1 MRKPLITFVL
11 LFILFSLF
19 AHPHVNIPVGS
30 TTPGTV
36 KTEILP
42 NSEIPATP
50 NVSLSWKYIPDYIS
64 VYSLHYSE
72 PAPMGITDYGLSPNG
87 SYILT
92 TTQWMGVINL
102 YGLST
107 NTTSVS
113 FQLNLNLH
121 YYLNG
126 YTYDLWVQDVAF
138 FDTQDNNIQILDNIW
153 NFSSPHAYI
162 TSVQGN
168 GNIYSYSKL
177 NTTYYAYEASG
188 YPGSPATLTLPATV
202 YLLVNVSTNSLGEP
216 VIYFYYNDGY
226 GWILYDTVTVTN
238 AQGSSQ
244 VYFLVDGFQY
254 NGYGTFWDSEMVFA
268 GPGGGSTTYVY
279 SSEVYLELLYWN
291 GHNFQEVENAYNFGS
306 DTGESAENVID
317 SYYYYRYTG
326 LPVAGLTAGSGSL
339 GQLWNYDSVTILEIN
354 TPVQSGYAT
363 VYNFSIPFSDSS
375 NIQDFYF
382 TGGEFILTLFP
393 MPYSILVY
401 QNGQLAYEGYSPGD
415 TGLNVVNTERFALNL
430 SSGFIKLYT
439 NQSYDEVINIIGEGP
454 AYIYVNSSNGL
465 SYSLSQEYLNLNG
478 DGSVNLRIYPQSPGF
493 YTVTVTVNLLNG
505 YYLRATFSVYVQA
518 ISSVK
523 FNINVV
529 GSQLPTSPV
538 LTLQFPNG
546 TISTL
551 TVSPGETLYLP
562 VGTTYNL
569 QQIIGSG
576 NIRWA
581 SPSPINGIVNGSI
594 TIYVTYYQQYLV
606 NFNFMVQG
614 GSGYPAPQLIYTSFG
629 QSYESTVP
637 ITVWV
642 DSNSQYY
649 FQNILQGDNERWVD
663 FSPTGVISSPGNV
676 IAFYYN
682 EYYVTVKT
690 PVTVYAYINGTK
702 NTLSSGWYIQGTNIS
717 IINETYPVSNG
728 VRIILS
734 GISPALNFVINSPLV
749 VTVTTVTQVYL
760 TVNSILPVEALVN
773 GTNVTLTTGWYN
785 NGTKI
790 QIENITR
797 YTSTGE
803 RYILTSIYPSASFTL
818 TSPVNITV
826 TYQQQFRIIVNS
838 QLPIYAIVNGENTS
852 LTTGWYNNG
861 TKIQIE
867 NITRYTSNDQRY
879 VMIYISFESLTVDQ
893 PFNISANFIKQY
905 YINVISPIPVK
916 ALVNGTLTSLNSSWV
931 NSGTKIQVINY
942 TYYVSN
948 NERLVPTLIPSNLT
962 VTSPITVEI
971 KTVTQYLVTIN
982 GNSSWHN
989 NGSTIVLNANIP
1001 FYMTGKYIGTY
1012 NVSPGAELVVNRP
1025 LVENLTETINLPVTI
1040 GIGALII
1047 IVILGVV
1054 VTRVLLHKKRP

>member
-1 MRKPLITFVL
+1 MRKALISFVL
-11 LFILFSLF
+11 LIILVSLLVQSY
-19 AHPHVNIPVGS
+19 VNMHVGS
-30 TTPGTV
+30 TTQRVV
-36 KTEILP
+36 KTEIIP
-42 NSEIPATP
+42 NSEIPISP
-50 NVSLSWKYIPDYIS
+50 NVSLSWKYFPDYIS
-64 VYSLHYSE
+64 LYRLHYSE
-72 PAPMGITDYGLSPNG
+72 PAPMGIADYGLSPNG

-138 FDTQDNNIQILDNIW
+138 FNTQNNIIQILDNIW
-153 NFSSPHAYI
+153 NLSSPQAYI

-168 GNIYSYSKL
+168 GNIYSYSRL
-177 NTTYYAYEASG
+177 NTTFYEYEASG

-202 YLLVNVSTNSLGEP
+202 FLLVNVSTNSLGEP

-244 VYFLVDGFQY
+244 VYFMVDGFQY
-254 NGYGTFWDSEMVFA
+254 NGYGTFWDSEMVLA

-279 SSEVYLELLYWN
+279 SSEVYLQLLFWN

-317 SYYYYRYTG
+317 SYYYYTYTG
-326 LPVAGLTAGSGSL
+326 LPVAGLTSGSGSL
-339 GQLWNYDSVTILEIN
+339 GELWNYNSVTVLKVS

-363 VYNFSIPFSDSS
+363 VYNFSVPFSDSS
-375 NIQDFYF
+375 NIQQFYF
-382 TGGEFILTLFP
+382 TGGEFILTLYP

-415 TGLNVVNTERFALNL
+415 KGLNVVNTERFALNL
-430 SSGFIKLYT
+430 SSDLIKLYA
-439 NQSYDEVINIIGEGP
+439 NQSYNEAINIIGEGP
-454 AYIYVNSSNGL
+454 AYIYVNSSSGL
-465 SYSLSQEYLNLNG
+465 SYSLSQVYLNLNG

-493 YTVTVTVNLLNG
+493 YTVTVILDLLNG

-518 ISSVK
+518 LYSVK
-523 FNINVV
+523 FNINVI
-529 GSQLPTSPV
+529 GSQLPTSPT

-551 TVSPGETLYLP
+551 TISPGETLYLP
-562 VGTTYNL
+562 TGTIYNV
-569 QQIIGSG
+569 QQIVSSG

-581 SPSPINGIVNGSI
+581 STSPINGTVNGSI
-594 TIYVTYYQQYLV
+594 SIYITYYQQYLV
-606 NFNFMVQG
+606 NFNFIVQG
-614 GSGYPAPQLIYTSFG
+614 GSGYPTPQLKYTSFG

-663 FSPTGVISSPGNV
+663 LSPTGVISSPGNV
-676 IAFYYN
+676 TAFYYN

-690 PVTVYAYINGTK
+690 PVIVYAYVNGTK
-702 NTLSSGWYIQGTNIS
+702 NTLNSGWYIQGTNIS
-717 IINETYPVSNG
+717 IINETYPVTNG

-734 GISPALNFVINSPLV
+734 GISPGLNFMINSPMII
-749 VTVTTVTQVYL
+749 TVTTVTQMYI
-760 TVNSILPVEALVN
+760 TVNSILPVESLIN

-790 QIENITR
+790 QIENITI
-797 YTSTGE
+797 
-803 RYILTSIYPSASFTL
+803 YI
-818 TSPVNITV
+818 
-826 TYQQQFRIIVNS
+826 
-838 QLPIYAIVNGENTS
+838 
-852 LTTGWYNNG
+852 
-861 TKIQIE
+861 
-867 NITRYTSNDQRY
+867 SNDQRY
-879 VMIYISFESLTVDQ
+879 VMTYISFKSFTVDR
-893 PFNISANFIKQY
+893 PLNISANFIKQY

-916 ALVNGTLTSLNSSWV
+916 ALVNGTETTLNSSWV
-931 NSGTKIQVINY
+931 NSETKIQVINY
-942 TYYVSN
+942 TYYVSD
-948 NERLVPTLIPSNLT
+948 NERLVPTFISSNLI
-962 VTSPITVEI
+962 VTSPITIEI
-971 KTVTQYLVTIN
+971 KTETQYLVTIN
-982 GNSSWHN
+982 GNSSWYN
-989 NGSTIVLNANIP
+989 NGSTVVLNANIP

-1025 LVENLTETINLPVTI
+1025 LVENLTETINLPVII

-1047 IVILGVV
+1047 IVVLGIV
-1054 VTRVLLHKKRP
+1054 VTGVLLHKKRP